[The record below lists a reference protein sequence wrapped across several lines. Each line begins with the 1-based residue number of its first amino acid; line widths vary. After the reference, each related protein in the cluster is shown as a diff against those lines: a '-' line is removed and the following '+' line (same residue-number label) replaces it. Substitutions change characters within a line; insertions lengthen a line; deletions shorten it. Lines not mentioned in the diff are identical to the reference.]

1 MRIKF
6 GTDGTCDAST
16 CKSGSETVMIKPSK
30 NESVITTPS
39 FFVFVMAVPMR
50 SPMGVM
56 AVSAPVVK
64 NIMPT
69 KMSTAPI
76 KKHSRTLGESG
87 AMVNE
92 SASTMVMMGRT
103 SLKRFLPFFREDLS

>member
-1 MRIKF
+1 
-6 GTDGTCDAST
+6 
-16 CKSGSETVMIKPSK
+16 
-30 NESVITTPS
+30 
-39 FFVFVMAVPMR
+39 
-50 SPMGVM
+50 MGVM

-69 KMSTAPI
+69 KMSTVPI
-76 KKHSRTLGESG
+76 KNQSRTLGESG

-103 SLKRFLPFFREDLS
+103 A

>member
-1 MRIKF
+1 MRRSDTTRNTPTPHATDRMRIKF

-69 KMSTAPI
+69 KMSTVPI

-87 AMVNE
+87 AMV
-92 SASTMVMMGRT
+92 MMGRT
-103 SLKRFLPFFREDLS
+103 A